1 QRFASGDIE
10 SPLRGACITPLHS
23 HTAGGPA
30 KIARRGRGAI
40 LFPKHG
46 KRSRQAAVDI
56 WGKIEAENGWLFDCI
71 RSDSMQDCIAAIAD
85 ELMEILVGHPPIN
98 D

>member
-1 QRFASGDIE
+1 MISIALCAALALLLFTATLLEAQQK
-10 SPLRGACITPLHS
+10 LR
-23 HTAGGPA
+23 AGVAVPSYFLNMENAPA
-30 KIARRGRGAI
+30 
-40 LFPKHG
+40 
-46 KRSRQAAVDI
+46 RSAVDI

-85 ELMEILVGHPPIN
+85 ESMEILVGHPPIN